1 MNFAFNEWNKQG
13 LKYNPFHTIV
23 APRPIGWAS
32 TLSNEGELNL
42 SPFAYFNAI
51 NTDPEQVMLSISNRG
66 HMHKEKFGFE
76 INSLKDTLKNILDT
90 KEFVINLVTKEL
102 VDAMNKSSENYTPE
116 INEFAQSGVTP
127 EPSMVVK
134 PPRVKETPIALE
146 CKLWKSITLPQDGDV
161 GTTMVIGTVVNTYIN
176 DDMVVDGVLDMKKTT
191 TIGRLGGRDYC
202 YVNGENT
209 FQLTRPDNYTK
220 GAW

>member
-1 MNFAFNEWNKQG
+1 MYFRQNEWQAQG

-23 APRPIGWAS
+23 SPRPIGWTS
-32 TLSNEGELNL
+32 TISKTGEPNL
-42 SPFAYFNAI
+42 SPFAYFNAV

-66 HMHKEKFGFE
+66 HTHKNEYGFE
-76 INSLKDTLKNILDT
+76 LNSYKDTLRNILDT
-90 KEFVINLVTKEL
+90 EEFVINLVTKDL
-102 VDAMNKSSENYTPE
+102 VGAMNESSENYKPE
-116 INEFAQSGVTP
+116 INEFERSGITA
-127 EPSMVVK
+127 EPSRVVR

-146 CKLWKSITLPQDGDV
+146 CRLWRSITLPQKGDV
-161 GTTMVIGTVVNTYIN
+161 GTTMLIGNVVSTYIN
-176 DDMVVDGVLDMKKTT
+176 DDLVVDGVLDLTKTT

-202 YVNGENT
+202 YVNKSNI